1 MGSISGLK
9 SILLLVDLCTCRI
22 SDQNQNL
29 NWSTLRDFWFIKYTH
44 THVSWYCCLGLN
56 YSLLVI
62 VSKKKKLVCMSFGL
76 TQQVLWYCR
85 LGLINSPLEITS

>member
-29 NWSTLRDFWFIKYTH
+29 NWSTLGDFWFIKYTH
-44 THVSWYCCLGLN
+44 THVSWYCCLRLIN
-56 YSLLVI
+56 SPLVI
-62 VSKKKKLVCMSFGL
+62 VSKTGVYVIWSHSTSLM
-76 TQQVLWYCR
+76 VLSP
-85 LGLINSPLEITS
+85 GIN

>member
-22 SDQNQNL
+22 SDQNQNFKWFIL
-29 NWSTLRDFWFIKYTH
+29 GDFWFIKYKY

-56 YSLLVI
+56 NNLLVI
-62 VSKKKKLVCMSFGL
+62 VSKTGVYVIWSNSTSFM
-76 TQQVLWYCR
+76 VLSP
-85 LGLINSPLEITS
+85 GIN

>member
-29 NWSTLRDFWFIKYTH
+29 KWFTLGDFLVYKVQVYTRFMVLLPGIK
-44 THVSWYCCLGLN
+44 
-56 YSLLVI
+56 
-62 VSKKKKLVCMSFGL
+62 
-76 TQQVLWYCR
+76 Q
-85 LGLINSPLEITS
+85 

>member
-29 NWSTLRDFWFIKYTH
+29 KLFTIGNFWFIKVEYPQ
-44 THVSWYCCLGLN
+44 VLWYCCLGL
-56 YSLLVI
+56 
-62 VSKKKKLVCMSFGL
+62 
-76 TQQVLWYCR
+76 
-85 LGLINSPLEITS
+85 INSPGVIVLKTGVYVIWSHSTSFMVPLLGIN

>member
-9 SILLLVDLCTCRI
+9 SSLLLVDLCTCRI

-29 NWSTLRDFWFIKYTH
+29 KWFTLGDFWFIKYMY

-56 YSLLVI
+56 NSLLVT
-62 VSKKKKLVCMSFGL
+62 VSKTGVYVIWSHSTSFM
-76 TQQVLWYCR
+76 VL
-85 LGLINSPLEITS
+85 LPGIN

>member
-29 NWSTLRDFWFIKYTH
+29 KWFTLGDFWFIKYKYTQ
-44 THVSWYCCLGLN
+44 VLWYCCLGLIN
-56 YSLLVI
+56 SHGVI
-62 VSKKKKLVCMSFGL
+62 VLKTGVFVIWSHSTSFMALLPG
-76 TQQVLWYCR
+76 
-85 LGLINSPLEITS
+85 IN

>member
-29 NWSTLRDFWFIKYTH
+29 EWFTLGEFLVYKVQVYKR
-44 THVSWYCCLGLN
+44 SWYCCLGLN
-56 YSLLVI
+56 NSLLVI
-62 VSKKKKLVCMSFGL
+62 VPQTGVYVNWSHSTSFMAL
-76 TQQVLWYCR
+76 TAGIR
-85 LGLINSPLEITS
+85 

>member
-29 NWSTLRDFWFIKYTH
+29 EWFTLGEFLVYKVQVYTRFVVLLPGIK
-44 THVSWYCCLGLN
+44 
-56 YSLLVI
+56 
-62 VSKKKKLVCMSFGL
+62 
-76 TQQVLWYCR
+76 Q
-85 LGLINSPLEITS
+85 

>member
-22 SDQNQNL
+22 YDQNQIL
-29 NWSTLRDFWFIKYTH
+29 KWFTLGDFWFIKYKY

-56 YSLLVI
+56 NSLLVM
-62 VSKKKKLVCMSFGL
+62 VSKKNWCVCHVVSLNKFYGIDA
-76 TQQVLWYCR
+76 R
-85 LGLINSPLEITS
+85 D

>member
-22 SDQNQNL
+22 SDQNQIL
-29 NWSTLRDFWFIKYTH
+29 KWFTLGDFWFIKYKY

-56 YSLLVI
+56 NSLLVM
-62 VSKKKKLVCMSFGL
+62 VSKTGVYVMWSNSTSFMVL
-76 TQQVLWYCR
+76 TPGIR
-85 LGLINSPLEITS
+85 

>member
-29 NWSTLRDFWFIKYTH
+29 KWFTLGEFLVYKVQVYTSIMVLLPGIKQQSFGNCVKNWCVCHL
-44 THVSWYCCLGLN
+44 VSINKFYG
-56 YSLLVI
+56 I
-62 VSKKKKLVCMSFGL
+62 VSGD
-76 TQQVLWYCR
+76 
-85 LGLINSPLEITS
+85 

>member
-29 NWSTLRDFWFIKYTH
+29 KWFTLGDFWFIKYKDTQ
-44 THVSWYCCLGLN
+44 VLWYCCLGL
-56 YSLLVI
+56 
-62 VSKKKKLVCMSFGL
+62 
-76 TQQVLWYCR
+76 
-85 LGLINSPLEITS
+85 INSPGVIVLKTSVYVIWSHSTNFMALLPGIN